1 MENTESTETLGDRLN
16 AEPVIF
22 RGSTSTEL
30 LAVFT
35 CAVAFWIPF
44 GLFIAILI
52 GKVSMVLGIAAIGVL
67 ATVFFGSTLFQ
78 YLKRGRPD
86 FYYQHLVII
95 GLDKF
100 GFRKA
105 RLILETAHWSL
116 GRDKLV
122 LY

>member
-30 LAVFT
+30 LVIFT
-35 CAVAFWIPF
+35 CAVAFWVPF
-44 GLFIAILI
+44 GLLIAILI
-52 GKVSMVLGIAAIGVL
+52 GKIPMVLGIASIGIL

-86 FYYQHLVII
+86 FYYQHQVII
-95 GLDKF
+95 KLHKW
-100 GFRKA
+100 GFRKS
-105 RLILETAHWSL
+105 RLVLNTAAWSL
-116 GRDKLV
+116 GRDKLEI
-122 LY
+122 Y